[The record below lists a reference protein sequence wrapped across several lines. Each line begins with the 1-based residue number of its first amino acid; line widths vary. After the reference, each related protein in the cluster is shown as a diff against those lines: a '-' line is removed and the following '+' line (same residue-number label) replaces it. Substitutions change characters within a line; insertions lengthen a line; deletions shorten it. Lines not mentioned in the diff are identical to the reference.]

1 MERAA
6 QAFSPPA
13 TDAAPAASD
22 ATSERPALPST
33 PEAPATEAVLAKE
46 ESASTIIR
54 QRNELADARKALD
67 AERAHWRKEQAEHKA
82 RMEAMERAFSDFEA
96 DPAAFAKA
104 KGGKRTL
111 IDLARDLYIEDA
123 EIDKLPPEQAAPLKA
138 ERELMRLRREQQKMH
153 VELEATRQEHRLAMY
168 RGQLSAGLAG
178 LGDETP
184 LVKALA
190 ATDPQ
195 MVVAQMERVAGEL
208 AQRRPDLG
216 IQSAGQLATILEPQL
231 LRQLEDTA
239 TRFKGFFE
247 KKFTGGAP
255 AAAPTSAAKAA
266 PKPDAKAPPEKTL
279 SRDLQ
284 AATPARTGKLSASE
298 RMALAVKALEGQ
310 A

>member
-6 QAFSPPA
+6 QAFSQPA
-13 TDAAPAASD
+13 TDAAPAAPD
-22 ATSERPALPST
+22 ATDARPALPST

-67 AERAHWRKEQAEHKA
+67 AERAHWRKEQAEHKT

-111 IDLARDLYIEDA
+111 IELARDLYIEDA

-138 ERELMRLRREQQKMH
+138 EREMMRMRREQQKMQA
-153 VELEATRQEHRLAMY
+153 ELEATRQEHRLAMY

-208 AQRRPDLG
+208 AQCRPDLG
-216 IQSAGQLATILEPQL
+216 IQSAGQLATLLEPQL

-247 KKFTGGAP
+247 KKFTGASAP
-255 AAAPTSAAKAA
+255 AAKAA
-266 PKPDAKAPPEKTL
+266 PKSESKAPEGKAPEKTL

-284 AATPARTGKLSASE
+284 AATPARTGKLTASE

>member
-1 MERAA
+1 MSEAVIAPTPAPAPTPTPETAVARMERAA
-6 QAFSPPA
+6 QAFSQPA
-13 TDAAPAASD
+13 TDAAPAAPD
-22 ATSERPALPST
+22 ATDARPALPST

-67 AERAHWRKEQAEHKA
+67 AERAHWRKEQAEHKT
-82 RMEAMERAFSDFEA
+82 RMEAM
-96 DPAAFAKA
+96 
-104 KGGKRTL
+104 
-111 IDLARDLYIEDA
+111 ARDLYIEDA

-138 ERELMRLRREQQKMH
+138 EREMMRMRREQQKMQA
-153 VELEATRQEHRLAMY
+153 ELEATRQEHRLAMY

-208 AQRRPDLG
+208 AQCRPDLG
-216 IQSAGQLATILEPQL
+216 IQSAGQLATLLEPQL

-247 KKFTGGAP
+247 KKFTGASAP
-255 AAAPTSAAKAA
+255 AAKDA
-266 PKPDAKAPPEKTL
+266 PKSESKAPEGKAPEKTL

-284 AATPARTGKLSASE
+284 AATPARTGKLTASE